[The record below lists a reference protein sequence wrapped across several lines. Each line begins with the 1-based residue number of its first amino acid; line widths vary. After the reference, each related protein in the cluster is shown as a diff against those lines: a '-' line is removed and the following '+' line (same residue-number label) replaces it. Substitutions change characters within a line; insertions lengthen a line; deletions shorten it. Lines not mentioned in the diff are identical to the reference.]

1 MELKLGRLRCLNYN
15 LSKPKF
21 TDIHC
26 SLVPYH
32 VCLFTVGD
40 VSSETVESGA
50 AYLFQLLHDKKRV
63 TASEMHAIRNMFGP
77 QTNAEV
83 QAICDLVQK

>member
-1 MELKLGRLRCLNYN
+1 M
-15 LSKPKF
+15 F
-21 TDIHC
+21 
-26 SLVPYH
+26 SLQTKHHRTYTVFQYH

-40 VSSETVESGA
+40 VSSETVESGG
-50 AYLFQLLHDKKRV
+50 AYLFQLLNDKKRV

>member
-1 MELKLGRLRCLNYN
+1 MFSLQTKQHRTYTVFQYN
-15 LSKPKF
+15 VY
-21 TDIHC
+21 I
-26 SLVPYH
+26 
-32 VCLFTVGD
+32 TVGD